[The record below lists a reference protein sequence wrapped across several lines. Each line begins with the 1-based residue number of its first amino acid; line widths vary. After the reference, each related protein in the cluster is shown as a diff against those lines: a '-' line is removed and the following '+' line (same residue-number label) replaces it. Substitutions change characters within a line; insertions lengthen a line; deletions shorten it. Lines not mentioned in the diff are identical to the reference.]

1 MQAQTSNA
9 APIIWCASYP
19 KSGNTWLRAILA
31 GAFGDGTVLLSN
43 LAGRA
48 GDADQGIIF
57 HQFGIPPSILDDALA
72 EDLVKEAAVS
82 MAMQLDEPIFR
93 KSHECF
99 DGAGSNSIHTL
110 RVPCCAIYVVR
121 DPRAVVPSLAH
132 HMGISQKNAVKM
144 MGTSTKMAAE
154 QRAEN
159 LPNARALAEPDRYR
173 GRGNRIQ
180 QHWGDWSENVTS
192 WLDQDEIPFSLVRY
206 EDLSADAESVM
217 KKVFD
222 ELELEVPGEQLRQA
236 VEESS
241 FDRLMMQEIH
251 DGFGETVAA
260 DRHFFRRGEVDSW
273 REELEDGLE
282 QEIISAHGEV
292 MERLGYL
299 TQ

>member
-1 MQAQTSNA
+1 LQAQTSNA
-9 APIIWCASYP
+9 APIVWCASFP
-19 KSGNTWLRAILA
+19 KSGNTWLRALLA

-48 GDADQGIIF
+48 SDADQGIIF

-72 EDLVKEAAVS
+72 EDLTKEAAVS

-99 DGAGSNSIHTL
+99 DGAGANSIHTL
-110 RVPCCAIYVVR
+110 RVPCRAIYVVR

-132 HMGISQKNAVKM
+132 HMGVSQKSAVKM
-144 MGTSTKMAAE
+144 MGTSTAMAAE
-154 QRAEN
+154 RRAEN
-159 LPNARALAEPDRYR
+159 LLNARGLVAPDRYR
-173 GRGNRIQ
+173 GRGTRIQ

-192 WLDQDEIPFSLVRY
+192 WLDQDELPLSLVRY

-217 KKVFD
+217 KNVFD
-222 ELELEVPGEQLRQA
+222 ELELDVPGEKLKQA

-241 FDRLMMQEIH
+241 FDRLMMQEIFE
-251 DGFGETVAA
+251 GFGETVAA
-260 DRHFFRRGEVDSW
+260 NRHFFRRGEVDSW

-282 QEIISAHGEV
+282 QEVISAHGEV
-292 MERLGYL
+292 MERLGYVG
-299 TQ
+299 Q

>member
-1 MQAQTSNA
+1 M
-9 APIIWCASYP
+9 IWCASFP

-57 HQFGIPPSILDDALA
+57 HQFGIQLSILDDALA
-72 EDLVKEAAVS
+72 EDLVKEAAIS
-82 MAMQLDEPIFR
+82 MAMELEEPLFR

-110 RVPCCAIYVVR
+110 RVPCRAIYVVR
-121 DPRAVVPSLAH
+121 DPRAIVASLAH
-132 HMGISQKNAVKM
+132 HMGISQEDAVKL

-154 QRAEN
+154 KRAEN
-159 LPNARALAEPDRYR
+159 SLSARGLAAPDRYG
-173 GRGNRIQ
+173 GRGSRIH

-192 WLDQDEIPFSLVRY
+192 WLDQDEVPVSLVRY

-222 ELELEVPGEQLRQA
+222 ELELGAPAQQLRQA

-241 FDRLMMQEIH
+241 FDRLMVQEIH
-251 DGFGETVAA
+251 GGFGETVAA
-260 DRHFFRRGEVDSW
+260 GRHFFRRGEVDGW

-282 QEIISAHGEV
+282 QQIINAHGEV
-292 MERLGYL
+292 MKRLGYL
-299 TQ
+299 AQ